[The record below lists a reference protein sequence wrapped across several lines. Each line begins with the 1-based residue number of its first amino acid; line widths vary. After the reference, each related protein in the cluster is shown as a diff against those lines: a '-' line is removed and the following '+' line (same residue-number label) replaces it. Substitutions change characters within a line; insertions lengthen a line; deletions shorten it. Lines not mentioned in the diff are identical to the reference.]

1 MGDVWWSV
9 FVEQEIEEGGEV
21 AQHSGA
27 SKLANVFRD
36 LQHGDGAGLP
46 FPVWMILTMI

>member
-1 MGDVWWSV
+1 MCDTWCSV
-9 FVEQEIEEGGEV
+9 FVEQEIEEVREV
-21 AQHSGA
+21 ARNSGA

-36 LQHGDGAGLP
+36 LQHGDCAGLP